1 MEITEIRIKLA
12 TNYEDRLRAFCSI
25 TFDGEFVIRDLKVI
39 EGQNTSYFVAM
50 PSRKLMEK
58 CHACSCKNDVGANFC
73 NSCGVKLHKP
83 RPNGVSHGSGG
94 ERNKKFADIA
104 HPINSECRKR
114 IELAVRQAYEAE
126 KERAKDPNY
135 VCRYDDIYASEP
147 VS

>member
-39 EGQNTSYFVAM
+39 EGQNSNFFVAM

-58 CHACSCKNDVGANFC
+58 CHACSCKNDVGASYC
-73 NSCGVKLHKP
+73 SSCGVKLH
-83 RPNGVSHGSGG
+83 RHRNNGTASGG
-94 ERNKKFADIA
+94 NGDRNKKFADIA

-114 IELAVRQAYEAE
+114 IEAAVLKAYDDE

-135 VCRYDDIYASEP
+135 ICRYDDIYASEP
-147 VS
+147 I